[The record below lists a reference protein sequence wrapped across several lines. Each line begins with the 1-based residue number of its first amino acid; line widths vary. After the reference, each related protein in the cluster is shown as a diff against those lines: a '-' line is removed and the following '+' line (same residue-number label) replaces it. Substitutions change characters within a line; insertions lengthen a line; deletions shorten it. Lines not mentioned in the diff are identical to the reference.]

1 MKGCVT
7 DNMPTQ
13 GKSQQHSQQKSSCQS
28 GTKKSERFSSSGF
41 ILAAIGSSVGL
52 GNMWK
57 FPYVT
62 GQNGGGA
69 FFLLFIIC
77 LLIVG
82 LPVLLG
88 ELAVGR
94 AGRGDAVTSFTK
106 LSNKKGWGA
115 LGFVAVL
122 AAFLIMTYYST
133 IAGWTLHYAVQS
145 LTGNLFT
152 DANYGEQFTAFT
164 AGMWPIIW
172 QIVVMALSG
181 FIIARGI
188 SGGIEKFNKIV
199 IPGLLLI
206 LLIMLVR
213 TLTLDGAAEGVA
225 YFLYPDFSVLTF
237 QSALM
242 ALGLAFFSLSL
253 GLGAMLTYGAYV
265 DKRQSLPL
273 ATLAVGAGDLTYAL
287 IAGLIIFP
295 TTFTFGI
302 EPDSGPGLV
311 FVTLPAAFASMP
323 YGSLFGGLFFI
334 LLAIAAVTSCLSL
347 TEVPVSYLI
356 RRFGFTRGKATAS
369 VVGAM
374 YVIALPCTLAAG
386 GAWSDVT
393 FGGRNLFDW
402 LDFITSNI
410 MLPLGGLFVTL
421 MVGYVWK
428 GAGGET
434 GLRSLGMKIWL
445 FTMRVVAPVLI
456 ILIFLSSVGLV

>member
-1 MKGCVT
+1 
-7 DNMPTQ
+7 MPTQ

-28 GTKKSERFSSSGF
+28 GSKKSEQFSSSGF

-133 IAGWTLHYAVQS
+133 IAGWTLHYAVES
-145 LTGNLFT
+145 LTGNLFNNP
-152 DANYGEQFTAFT
+152 NYEQQFTAFT

-213 TLTLDGAAEGVA
+213 TLTLDGAAAGIK

-237 QSALM
+237 QSALA

-302 EPDSGPGLV
+302 EPNSGPGLV

-356 RRFGFTRGKATAS
+356 RRFGFTRGKATTT
-369 VVGAM
+369 VVLAM

-386 GAWSDVT
+386 GAWSDVK

-402 LDFITSNI
+402 LDFITSNV

-421 MVGYVWK
+421 LVGYVWK
-428 GAGGET
+428 DAGSET
-434 GLRSLGMKIWL
+434 GLRSSGMKIWL
-445 FTMRVVAPVLI
+445 FTMRIVAPVLI